1 MEQNSN
7 SGHRV
12 VVQSTLLTL
21 PIEVLVYICSFL
33 SIRDIV
39 KVRCVSKIFR
49 HITET
54 PSLWKTFFWSLYP
67 PHNSKLL
74 EHVLKMFGEH
84 IKKFHFAD
92 VAPSKLEVMLKYC
105 KHVTHLSLP
114 RFTYYS
120 KIGKLENIVR
130 SMASLQILD
139 IQSSTTVNVQQVFKL
154 ANKLKELTIYCRS
167 DLSLD
172 DEMPKMI
179 EHWANSNYV
188 PRKLNLVFT
197 HFEKLYHTLDCLK
210 HNCLPVFKNRKLSKC
225 LDLPNTACFSIC
237 FKKSTD
243 FVSVVPYIQVFFT
256 DSTLT
261 FPAVRG
267 GPLGLDMVLFKRNP
281 PEIARVLHLT
291 QGYYHGKKVHK
302 ALMIQG
308 IDDIDEY
315 IDNNGTSLTSVTY
328 VDASSCLRN
337 PSHLIYLSDAFPNLQ
352 RLDFSGNGRCLR
364 DLEGLRSLA
373 KNCRNLRC
381 LNLKGINKKDF
392 TPPEGHVTVRYD
404 ETYNYDRQALWEIL
418 LTMQLTELSVEG
430 WMFSSLSTYM
440 FQEQEYP
447 SLQALEVTS
456 LTDEKFSL
464 FPLCYFPSI
473 TFCKINRIGISDFY
487 WLWDIFSCRFLR
499 YLLLHFTCVVDN
511 YTLDRLSLPSKGH
524 YSCLQEVYLDA
535 QDTVLAETFINT
547 LCGHG
552 GLEHVVLHVNSLT
565 AKSITNLI
573 EHSPNL
579 MTFDITLSP
588 LSSWTEAQLKHVIAR
603 VRTKFFKTRLID
615 GGLFSIKLCSMSN
628 LNSRLKFNEKDHWTF
643 C

>member
-1 MEQNSN
+1 
-7 SGHRV
+7 
-12 VVQSTLLTL
+12 
-21 PIEVLVYICSFL
+21 
-33 SIRDIV
+33 
-39 KVRCVSKIFR
+39 
-49 HITET
+49 
-54 PSLWKTFFWSLYP
+54 
-67 PHNSKLL
+67 
-74 EHVLKMFGEH
+74 
-84 IKKFHFAD
+84 
-92 VAPSKLEVMLKYC
+92 
-105 KHVTHLSLP
+105 
-114 RFTYYS
+114 
-120 KIGKLENIVR
+120 
-130 SMASLQILD
+130 
-139 IQSSTTVNVQQVFKL
+139 
-154 ANKLKELTIYCRS
+154 
-167 DLSLD
+167 
-172 DEMPKMI
+172 
-179 EHWANSNYV
+179 
-188 PRKLNLVFT
+188 
-197 HFEKLYHTLDCLK
+197 
-210 HNCLPVFKNRKLSKC
+210 
-225 LDLPNTACFSIC
+225 
-237 FKKSTD
+237 
-243 FVSVVPYIQVFFT
+243 
-256 DSTLT
+256 
-261 FPAVRG
+261 
-267 GPLGLDMVLFKRNP
+267 
-281 PEIARVLHLT
+281 
-291 QGYYHGKKVHK
+291 
-302 ALMIQG
+302 
-308 IDDIDEY
+308 
-315 IDNNGTSLTSVTY
+315 
-328 VDASSCLRN
+328 
-337 PSHLIYLSDAFPNLQ
+337 
-352 RLDFSGNGRCLR
+352 
-364 DLEGLRSLA
+364 
-373 KNCRNLRC
+373 
-381 LNLKGINKKDF
+381 
-392 TPPEGHVTVRYD
+392 
-404 ETYNYDRQALWEIL
+404 
-418 LTMQLTELSVEG
+418 MQLTELSVEG

-535 QDTVLAETFINT
+535 QDIVLAETFINT